1 MNDNNNKTDN
11 LEETF
16 DTEQYTIPDKW
27 MAAQI
32 VVQSGIVGIL
42 LYLIGI
48 TYSKNNEIV
57 AIILFGA
64 IPFAIGG
71 ILFYSWRKAK
81 TDTSRQVLK
90 ISLIFLA
97 ITIVAIILITLAML
111 IGLHIIHEDLKNHSG
126 GGNPWL

>member
-1 MNDNNNKTDN
+1 MNDNNNKTDE
-11 LEETF
+11 LEEVF
-16 DTEQYTIPDKW
+16 EAEGHTIPDKW
-27 MAAQI
+27 IAAQI
-32 VVQSGIVGIL
+32 VVQSGLVGIL
-42 LYLIGI
+42 LYLIGT
-48 TYSKNNEIV
+48 TYAKNNELV

-90 ISLIFLA
+90 LALILFA
-97 ITIVAIILITLAML
+97 IAIVAIILITLAIV